1 MRRNKNIKSHKK
13 NVAFLNVLSKYGT
26 FLYGLACLSVTL
38 YLTGISLYHYLEN
51 SDTSVMSTRTFN
63 ERPEDVYPT
72 YTLCLVDDRAET
84 ESYAHDGI
92 FHGGYI
98 ASKKGVYWPHNYGG
112 RKSWHKYRSFLEGN
126 AKFTRKERQLMSDI
140 DFVLATHPLTR
151 FMRRMEVAER
161 FEKDLESD
169 RVRLSQEIT
178 SIEGN
183 NRQNRSTFE
192 SMLYLSYQSPN
203 ELCYTRTS
211 TNASNYKK
219 LHETLIFSAED
230 IYNKAF
236 SDIFLY
242 FHHPGQFH
250 RGKIQALRINV
261 YYGTNNLYYYNRNHY
276 LEIITT
282 GVFRKRADAIEKCNT
297 KIDSDDD
304 KQWIKG
310 AVEILKCI
318 PPFWKAF
325 YEWKN
330 STFSTCKTPEQFQ
343 MVTRVVQRDKEEA
356 GYTHPCAEMSIGV
369 VKSEFED
376 NLLLSQKQGMTGLG
390 NRKMGNLNIIVKY
403 PKSTY
408 HEILN
413 RREITFDIFWSTT
426 GGFVGMFLGY
436 SAMQLP
442 EFIFG
447 ALKWSMNQ

>member
-1 MRRNKNIKSHKK
+1 MFSGKEKM
-13 NVAFLNVLSKYGT
+13 LLQ
-26 FLYGLACLSVTL
+26 
-38 YLTGISLYHYLEN
+38 
-51 SDTSVMSTRTFN
+51 
-63 ERPEDVYPT
+63 
-72 YTLCLVDDRAET
+72 
-84 ESYAHDGI
+84 
-92 FHGGYI
+92 
-98 ASKKGVYWPHNYGG
+98 
-112 RKSWHKYRSFLEGN
+112 N
-126 AKFTRKERQLMSDI
+126 A
-140 DFVLATHPLTR
+140 
-151 FMRRMEVAER
+151 
-161 FEKDLESD
+161 
-169 RVRLSQEIT
+169 
-178 SIEGN
+178 
-183 NRQNRSTFE
+183 
-192 SMLYLSYQSPN
+192 
-203 ELCYTRTS
+203 
-211 TNASNYKK
+211 
-219 LHETLIFSAED
+219 
-230 IYNKAF
+230 
-236 SDIFLY
+236 
-242 FHHPGQFH
+242 
-250 RGKIQALRINV
+250 
-261 YYGTNNLYYYNRNHY
+261 
-276 LEIITT
+276 
-282 GVFRKRADAIEKCNT
+282 CNT

-304 KQWIKG
+304 KHWIKG

-376 NLLLSQKQGMTGLG
+376 NLFESQKNERTQWNSGILSGTL
-390 NRKMGNLNIIVKY
+390 KIIVKY